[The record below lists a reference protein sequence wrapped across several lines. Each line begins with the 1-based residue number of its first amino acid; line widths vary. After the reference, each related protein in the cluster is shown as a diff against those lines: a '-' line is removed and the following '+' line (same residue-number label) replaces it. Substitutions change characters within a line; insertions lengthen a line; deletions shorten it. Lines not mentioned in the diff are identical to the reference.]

1 MKKNYFN
8 KAVEKIS
15 EWPTSKKIYVILWII
30 TAIFLIVTII
40 LFVVWQQSSLATIGE
55 DADAQGLK
63 YLTDEAI
70 YQQNVI
76 AGITLTTVIFLAISI
91 FTTTI
96 SCWKNKKKGG
106 NKNARS
112 A

>member
-8 KAVEKIS
+8 NAMKKIA

-30 TAIFLIVTII
+30 TAILLIVTII
-40 LFVVWQQSSLATIGE
+40 LFVVWQQSSLQTYGDE
-55 DADAQGLK
+55 ADAQGLK
-63 YLTDEAI
+63 YLTTEAV
-70 YQQNVI
+70 YQQDVI

-91 FTTTI
+91 FTTTL